1 MAKATCT
8 TTNSSTAWTNNE
20 REQGVIGVRPSIDA
34 IAEVKVDTNNFA
46 AEVGRDAGAVVN
58 VITKSGTN
66 RFHGSAYEFFRND
79 IFDARDFFAKQGEV
93 VKPAYHHNQFGGSI
107 GGPIRKDKTFSSPT
121 PKTVVSFKGKAPANS
136 PFPPFTRSR
145 IQATS
150 LTSAARIFRPSYS
163 APSVSA
169 TSSSSQHPTFQEP
182 FFKTTK
188 ASPTG
193 RNTLS
198 PPMVASIITSTTAI
212 RSMAATPTTT
222 STPSFPAPFQRST
235 KRASPSVPGGNVL
248 AYDGPSL
255 QKAHGFILDY
265 IHSFTPNLLLD
276 LKTGYTRLDFHT
288 TTLNADQNV
297 DTAFGIPN
305 GNFPDLPGTSGLT
318 PADFL
323 VGGYAILGDSP
334 YLPIDNVNNVFQYQ
348 AALTYTHGKHSLKFG
363 GQLIRRQLNYFQSSY
378 PLGVFLYAGVTGN
391 PVADMLAGYNVGY
404 ERANTLIEQGFRMSE
419 PNAYAEDDWRV
430 TPNLTI
436 NLGVRY
442 DLFTPI
448 TEAHGHY
455 AQLRLPDLDSHHRI
469 AGSQRRDSLRKE
481 KHCPAHRLLRVH
493 RRAYGTPRRVRHQLL
508 PHPVEPLH
516 RARQSAIL
524 LPERVHRR
532 RLHRLAS
539 PHPRRP

>member
-1 MAKATCT
+1 MSKRVLLGFTRPLSVVVWVVLLSQMPAIGQETSADILGTVTDPSGAVIPGATVKLINLGT
-8 TTNSSTAWTNNE
+8 QITQGATSNSVGDYLFTLLTPGKYSLSVAAPGFKTVVVPVIALAAGDRNRESAVLASGAAAETVTVTADASLLQRESSSLTSVVTEQPVQDLPLNDRNVVNLVQIQPGVNAGSPDAISSGQRPDDRRLTSTISANGQSDLYNNQLVDGMDNNE

-235 KRASPSVPGGNVL
+235 KRASPSVP
-248 AYDGPSL
+248 AATSL
-255 QKAHGFILDY
+255 PTMA
-265 IHSFTPNLLLD
+265 
-276 LKTGYTRLDFHT
+276 
-288 TTLNADQNV
+288 
-297 DTAFGIPN
+297 
-305 GNFPDLPGTSGLT
+305 LP
-318 PADFL
+318 F
-323 VGGYAILGDSP
+323 
-334 YLPIDNVNNVFQYQ
+334 
-348 AALTYTHGKHSLKFG
+348 
-363 GQLIRRQLNYFQSSY
+363 
-378 PLGVFLYAGVTGN
+378 
-391 PVADMLAGYNVGY
+391 
-404 ERANTLIEQGFRMSE
+404 
-419 PNAYAEDDWRV
+419 
-430 TPNLTI
+430 
-436 NLGVRY
+436 
-442 DLFTPI
+442 
-448 TEAHGHY
+448 
-455 AQLRLPDLDSHHRI
+455 
-469 AGSQRRDSLRKE
+469 
-481 KHCPAHRLLRVH
+481 
-493 RRAYGTPRRVRHQLL
+493 
-508 PHPVEPLH
+508 
-516 RARQSAIL
+516 
-524 LPERVHRR
+524 RR
-532 RLHRLAS
+532 RTAS
-539 PHPRRP
+539 FSITSTPSHPTSCSI